1 MICDP
6 YQLSKTR
13 NTRIPRITSML
24 FFLVAEI
31 EKKLATTKMFNFDI
45 HTGSNK
51 KLFGLKIAATK
62 FKHQDENSLCKYQ

>member
-1 MICDP
+1 
-6 YQLSKTR
+6 
-13 NTRIPRITSML
+13 ML

-31 EKKLATTKMFNFDI
+31 EKKLATTKMFNFDMN
-45 HTGSNK
+45 TGSNK